1 MRLGWK
7 RKRGFFL
14 KAGRLKPAALDSID
28 DLLVDQEAGELLDQA
43 SRPPRLLHTQARPGC
58 VEVKSVDLPGVRL
71 ELGRRRAPGGRPC
84 PAAACGPCPT
94 TRPAAG
100 SKSCPTAP
108 SSPSAPPT
116 SWPGPATAPDPK
128 T

>member
-71 ELGRRRAPGGRPC
+71 ELGPPPRTWWQTLPGGGVRPL
-84 PAAACGPCPT
+84 PDDQARRWLEELPDGTIVPL
-94 TRPAAG
+94 G
-100 SKSCPTAP
+100 TAHILAWARDR
-108 SSPSAPPT
+108 SRS
-116 SWPGPATAPDPK
+116 
-128 T
+128 